1 MERVNAR
8 LKIFWGV
15 DDGNVV
21 GSRRFHGFVGA
32 VMVVHAAVA
41 KWLAK
46 QPRWEGTLG
55 NTRLSPIA
63 QMLARLDEN
72 ENEPEPADVT

>member
-1 MERVNAR
+1 M
-8 LKIFWGV
+8 
-15 DDGNVV
+15 V
-21 GSRRFHGFVGA
+21 GSRRFHGFIGA
-32 VMVVHAAVA
+32 VMIIHVAVA

-63 QMLARLDEN
+63 QMLARLDQSEN
-72 ENEPEPADVT
+72 DPQPADVP